1 MDTWSEVGLT
11 EMVRYM
17 YDDCMANVFQK
28 YLEDT
33 CIRQFNEIE
42 RLKEQLKG
50 EECLVEA
57 LEMELEAG
65 QMNVLAVN
73 IQAAEA
79 EFRYEEK
86 AHECLMRKMAGS
98 YAVPI
103 RRLSW

>member
-1 MDTWSEVGLT
+1 M
-11 EMVRYM
+11 EMVAHM
-17 YDDCMANVFQK
+17 YDDSMGNVFQK
-28 YLEDT
+28 YLEGI
-33 CIRQFNEIE
+33 CIRQCEEIAL
-42 RLKEQLKG
+42 LKEQLKG

-86 AHECLMRKMAGS
+86 ARECLMRKMAGS

-103 RRLSW
+103 R